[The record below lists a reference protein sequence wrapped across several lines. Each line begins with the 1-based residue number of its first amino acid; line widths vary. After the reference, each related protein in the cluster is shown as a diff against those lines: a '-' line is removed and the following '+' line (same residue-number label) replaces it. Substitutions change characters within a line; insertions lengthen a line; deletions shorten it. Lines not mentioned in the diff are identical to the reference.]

1 MVGVGKSVSQVE
13 AGKEAGCLRF
23 LRMIILLVDSCPRF
37 HYSSTLVG
45 IGPGFMTS
53 SMDPYFV
60 KVKPHIRLNSGK
72 IVSEPAGTSCY
83 FKPDVILDVKIRCP
97 DIPVGKKLWA
107 LSEYESLTELG
118 VFELDSGK
126 IGNFV
131 VVRPYF
137 PVISLF
143 YWYY

>member
-1 MVGVGKSVSQVE
+1 
-13 AGKEAGCLRF
+13 
-23 LRMIILLVDSCPRF
+23 MIILLLDSCPRF
-37 HYSSTLVG
+37 RYSSTLVG
-45 IGPGFMTS
+45 IGPGFRTS
-53 SMDPYFV
+53 SLDPYFV
-60 KVKPHIRLNSGK
+60 KVNPHIPPNSVK

-83 FKPDVILDVKIRCP
+83 SKPDEILGVEIRCP

-107 LSEYESLTELG
+107 LSEYESLPELEA
-118 VFELDSGK
+118 FELDSGK

-143 YWYY
+143 